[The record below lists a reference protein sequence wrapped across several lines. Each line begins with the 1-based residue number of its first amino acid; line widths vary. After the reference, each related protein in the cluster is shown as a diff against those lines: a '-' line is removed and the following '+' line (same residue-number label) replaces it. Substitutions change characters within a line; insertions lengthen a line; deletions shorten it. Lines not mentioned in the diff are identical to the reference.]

1 MGGRSRVKSS
11 RSTVAQFLAKSKLQS
26 SSSDRDRG
34 SIALACTLYAD
45 YAGEGTWSVSRAG
58 AGLKYSRRSCYLAA
72 HSQRTP
78 VTAQIISQHCLC
90 LARLVPGAASGLR
103 YNARLAYDRRVG
115 SFDRPSA
122 TLPSHLTDGHIP
134 AEQARQASGQ
144 RATGQRADA
153 GADLPG
159 YQSRAAPSIQ

>member
-11 RSTVAQFLAKSKLQS
+11 RFTVAQSLAKSKLQS

-34 SIALACTLYAD
+34 SIPLACTLYAD

-58 AGLKYSRRSCYLAA
+58 AGLKYSLRSCYLAA
-72 HSQRTP
+72 RSQRTP
-78 VTAQIISQHCLC
+78 RTAQIISQHCLC

-122 TLPSHLTDGHIP
+122 TLPSHLTDGHIGV
-134 AEQARQASGQ
+134 QASGQ
-144 RATGQRADA
+144 RATGQHADA

-159 YQSRAAPSIQ
+159 YPSRTAQSIQ